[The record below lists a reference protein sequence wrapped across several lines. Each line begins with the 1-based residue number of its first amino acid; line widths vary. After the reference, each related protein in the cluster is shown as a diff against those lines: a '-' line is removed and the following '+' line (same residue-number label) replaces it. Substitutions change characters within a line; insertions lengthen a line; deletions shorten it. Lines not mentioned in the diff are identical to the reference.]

1 MCYERL
7 RKLRCGHYES
17 YQTDFCHTRLGRA
30 CKEYTQLFLAHEK
43 SRSCYKCKAEKMT
56 TVGVA
61 SPSLRLAKSEMKT
74 IEGQEVEA
82 EDGRGGDET
91 LEDKCWEKYL
101 L

>member
-1 MCYERL
+1 
-7 RKLRCGHYES
+7 
-17 YQTDFCHTRLGRA
+17 
-30 CKEYTQLFLAHEK
+30 
-43 SRSCYKCKAEKMT
+43 MT